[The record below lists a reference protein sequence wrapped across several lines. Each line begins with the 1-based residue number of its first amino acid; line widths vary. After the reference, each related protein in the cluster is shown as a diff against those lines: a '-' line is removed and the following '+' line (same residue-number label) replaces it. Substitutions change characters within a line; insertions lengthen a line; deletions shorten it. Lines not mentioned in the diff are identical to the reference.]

1 MALRIHIPATP
12 WVPSNLRAEAVSLP
26 SLYTLQFLLSKA
38 SSLVILYHILHLLIL
53 STHRHPQYY
62 LCLFILFCVPYW
74 AYVSTKQAE
83 TLSILYIAV
92 SPAPQEGLAFSK
104 YLKEGGLVEQRWSIF
119 HQLDVPQHMCIY
131 MQTDSRK
138 PPDTSLN

>member
-38 SSLVILYHILHLLIL
+38 SSLVILYHILYLLIL
-53 STHRHPQYY
+53 STHHHPQYY
-62 LCLFILFCVPYW
+62 LSLFILFCIPCW

-83 TLSILYIAV
+83 TLSILYIAF
-92 SPAPQEGLAFSK
+92 PQRHRSAWHSVNIWKKVDSWNRGGQYYISLM
-104 YLKEGGLVEQRWSIF
+104 YLS
-119 HQLDVPQHMCIY
+119 MCVY
-131 MQTDSRK
+131 TCRLTRASH
-138 PPDTSLN
+138 PTLH